1 MGLKNI
7 TKRRGTWNVTLV
19 IPFNSASTQ
28 QTQPPGWKAMAFDAT
43 ASLHL
48 PLQPLPLRSA
58 SSHTI
63 SGVEDDGKSVPA
75 LSALALASSPSSFVW
90 QGRKFSQ
97 LASGQGK
104 PGSEQ
109 LLNIKALGPVS
120 TWLAGKLK
128 SYIHGSVVPS
138 TLHSILHQL
147 PLASVHPR
155 KTCLLFFK
163 E

>member
-1 MGLKNI
+1 MSPWLFLLTQRPHSKHNLQDG
-7 TKRRGTWNVTLV
+7 KRWHL
-19 IPFNSASTQ
+19 TQ
-28 QTQPPGWKAMAFDAT
+28 QPAFT
-43 ASLHL
+43 CRNNPCLCT
-48 PLQPLPLRSA
+48 A

-63 SGVEDDGKSVPA
+63 SGVEDDDKSVPA
-75 LSALALASSPSSFVW
+75 LSALALASSPSSFLW